1 MPDKKISE
9 LTLATPGDDDVIPF
23 TDVGES
29 VTYKALKSALKGD
42 KGDKG
47 DSFVSTL
54 YEVNSPATIWTI
66 IHNKGYYPSITVLD
80 AFDRE
85 VIVEIEHNNL
95 NQVTIKFEMLFT
107 GKVVVN

>member
-1 MPDKKISE
+1 MARPVNVILNPIVVE
-9 LTLATPGDDDVIPF
+9 LNANPI
-23 TDVGES
+23 
-29 VTYKALKSALKGD
+29 AIKGD

-47 DSFVSTL
+47 DNFVSTF
-54 YEVNSPATIWTI
+54 YEVNNPATTWTI

-80 AFDRE
+80 TFDRE

-95 NQVTIKFEMLFT
+95 NQVTIKFEMLFS